1 MCGTAWRGRANS
13 TVVCN
18 TAAAATMPRSIAAPR
33 AKYIVEKPP
42 KTLPWWSS
50 GIDRVTSST
59 I

>member
-18 TAAAATMPRSIAAPR
+18 TAPAATMPRSIVAR

-50 GIDRVTSST
+50 RIDRVTSST